1 MEEKKIYC
9 ERVSQ
14 YQTVRVVKNPF
25 SGLTFPMRLGN
36 EVIWRNF
43 SPLCLAFTRFWLQH
57 FKGFHALAVGKTK
70 QITCTNK
77 AMHFFYVSQTRET
90 KMQMLICRVCLLGP
104 QTCFLCKSPMAPPG
118 GGGDGLLKSTLGNK
132 HIYFAKVRQGQ

>member
-1 MEEKKIYC
+1 M
-9 ERVSQ
+9 SQ
-14 YQTVRVVKNPF
+14 YQTVRVVKNSF

-36 EVIWRNF
+36 EVNWRNF

-57 FKGFHALAVGKTK
+57 FKGFHVLAVGKTK

-90 KMQMLICRVCLLGP
+90 KMQMLICRVVCLLGP
-104 QTCFLCKSPMAPPG
+104 QLVSYASHPWR
-118 GGGDGLLKSTLGNK
+118 LLAAVATA
-132 HIYFAKVRQGQ
+132 F

>member
-1 MEEKKIYC
+1 M
-9 ERVSQ
+9 SQ
-14 YQTVRVVKNPF
+14 YQTVTVVKNPF
-25 SGLTFPMRLGN
+25 SGLTFSMRLGN
-36 EVIWRNF
+36 EVIVRNF

-132 HIYFAKVRQGQ
+132 HIYSQR